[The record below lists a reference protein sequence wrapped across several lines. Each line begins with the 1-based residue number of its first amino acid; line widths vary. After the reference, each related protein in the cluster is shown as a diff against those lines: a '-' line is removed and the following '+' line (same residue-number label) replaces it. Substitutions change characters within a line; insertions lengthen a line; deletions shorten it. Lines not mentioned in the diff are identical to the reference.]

1 MKKHIN
7 IPLFIQHMGCPNQ
20 CVFCDQRAITG
31 AHSFCFE
38 KVREDI
44 ESVLLSAGD
53 AEVEIAFFG
62 GSFTGIDR
70 SLMIRL
76 LDIAEE
82 YVKREKVAGIRMS
95 TRPDYISREILDIL
109 RGYTVTQIELGIQ
122 SLSDAVL
129 YACKRGHTAEDTLN
143 ACKLIKEYGFSFV
156 GQMMVGL
163 PASNSDLEVEC
174 AKMICDMGA
183 DASRIYPLVVFKN
196 TPLAEM
202 TRSGEYTPLS
212 LEEAVERSANVYE
225 VFLQKNVKCLKIGLH
240 ETENLHSEESYLA
253 GPNHA
258 ALGEIVRGEIYRRR
272 IMEKLTGDIKG
283 KNIEIFVPKGRT
295 SMVVGQKK
303 ANKERILK
311 ETGAH
316 RIKIL
321 ENDELLEY
329 NVLVKEF

>member
-44 ESVLLSAGD
+44 EIVLSTAGD

-70 SLMIRL
+70 DLMVRL

-82 YVKREKVAGIRMS
+82 YVKKGKVIGMRMS

-109 RGYTVTQIELGIQ
+109 KRYTITQIELGIQ
-122 SLSDAVL
+122 SMSDKVL
-129 YACKRGHTAEDTLN
+129 NACKRGHTVDDTIN
-143 ACKLIKEYGFSFV
+143 ACRLIKEYGFSFV

-163 PASNSDLEVEC
+163 PGADAETEVEC
-174 AKMICDMGA
+174 ANMICDMGA
-183 DASRIYPLVVFKN
+183 AATRIYPLVVFKN
-196 TPLAEM
+196 TPLTEM
-202 TRSGEYTPLS
+202 TARGEYVPLTV
-212 LEEAVERSANVYE
+212 EEAVERSANVYE
-225 VFLQKNVKCLKIGLH
+225 VFALRNVKCLKIGLH
-240 ETENLHSEESYLA
+240 ETENLHSEESYYA

-258 ALGEIVRGEIYRRR
+258 ALGEMVRGEIYRRR
-272 IMEKLTGDIKG
+272 IMNSIAEDVKG
-283 KNIEIFVPKGRT
+283 KNIEIYVPRGKI

-321 ENDELLEY
+321 EKDELLGY
-329 NVLVKEF
+329 NVLVKVF